1 MHKVMTGLIAAG
13 AALAVLVTGGSL
25 RHTGAAPAGASVP
38 TALELADHG
47 LATVVGPDDEGS
59 YKLIDPIGPGGVR
72 SVEAADEVF
81 ASTLQGGKY
90 HPWQAYRDPFAPQP
104 GAPPG
109 SGPYKPGGGGG
120 GSKHYAGG
128 AR

>member
-1 MHKVMTGLIAAG
+1 MRKAT
-13 AALAVLVTGGSL
+13 LVTGAVAAAVAGGLLLGGPLHHS
-25 RHTGAAPAGASVP
+25 GAAPAGASVP
-38 TALELADHG
+38 TALQLADHA
-47 LATVVGPDDEGS
+47 LSTVVGPDDEGS
-59 YKLIDPIGPGGVR
+59 YALIDPIGPGGVA

-104 GAPPG
+104 GGPPG
-109 SGPYKPGGGGG
+109 TPAPYKPPSGGM
-120 GSKHYAGG
+120 HGG